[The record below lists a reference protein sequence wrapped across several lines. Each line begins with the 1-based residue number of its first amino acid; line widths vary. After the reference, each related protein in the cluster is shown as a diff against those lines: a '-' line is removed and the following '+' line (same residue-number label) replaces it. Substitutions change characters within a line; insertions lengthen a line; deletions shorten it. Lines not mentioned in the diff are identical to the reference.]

1 MVDKE
6 LLFSLATFV
15 VSLTLLFILRK
26 LLLGWLRK
34 LTQDYWEI
42 VLKIIRFPSLL
53 WVVLIS
59 LYLTLRLYPP
69 SVIVHGAFLE
79 KVFMSLLILSLTL
92 FFANLTS
99 ELLRFYISKT
109 SIRFPQT
116 GIIFAIAKFLIV
128 ILGVIS
134 LLSFLGVPVVHFIT
148 TLGIGGLAISLAI
161 QGTLSNFFSG
171 LNIIASR
178 QIEVGDFIKLENG
191 EEGYVEDITW
201 MNTVI
206 RRRDNNLVIIPNSKL
221 VNSIAINY
229 HKPTSE
235 SNLIIPLS
243 VSYFDDLEK
252 VEKVTVKIAREIQKE
267 IEGADPNFEPFIRY
281 ISFGDSGINFN
292 VVLRVLDPD
301 AQFIVR
307 HQFIKRIKKA
317 YEEEGIEIPFPVRRI
332 YISDERS

>member
-1 MVDKE
+1 MVGKE
-6 LLFSLATFV
+6 LLLSLATFT

-34 LTQDYWEI
+34 LTQDYFGI

-69 SVIVHGAFLE
+69 SAIVHGAFLE

-99 ELLRFYISKT
+99 ELLNFYLSKT

-116 GIIFAIAKFLIV
+116 GIIFAIIKFLVIV
-128 ILGVIS
+128 LGIIT
-134 LLSFLGVPVVHFIT
+134 LLSFWGVPVVHFVT
-148 TLGIGGLAISLAI
+148 TLGIGGLAISLAL

-178 QIEVGDFIKLENG
+178 QIEVGDFVRLESG
-191 EEGYVEDITW
+191 EEGYVQDITW

-229 HKPTSE
+229 HKPSLE
-235 SNLIIPLS
+235 SALVIPLS
-243 VSYFDDLEK
+243 VSYSDDLEK
-252 VEKVTVKIAREIQKE
+252 VEEVTVRIAREIQKE

-281 ISFGDSGINFN
+281 TSFGDSGINFN

-317 YEEEGIEIPFPVRRI
+317 YEEEGIEIPFPIRRI